1 MRFNGPELVVRAGED
16 QHPWRASPGRDQPG
30 RRKRAG
36 ILISVEEDDVWAD
49 LGDEPDGLLAVRCD
63 AYDLEPW
70 VVLQLRMKSFREEAV
85 MVVVHEQDAHGVI
98 GGGSRHRWLSIA
110 DLARPCEAR
119 FR

>member
-1 MRFNGPELVVRAGED
+1 MGFNGPELVVRAGEN
-16 QHPWRASPGRDQPG
+16 QHPRRALAGRDQPG

-70 VVLQLRMKSFREEAV
+70 VMLQLRMKGLGEEAV
-85 MVVVHEQDAHGVI
+85 MIVVHEQYAHGVI

-110 DLARPCEAR
+110 DLA
-119 FR
+119 